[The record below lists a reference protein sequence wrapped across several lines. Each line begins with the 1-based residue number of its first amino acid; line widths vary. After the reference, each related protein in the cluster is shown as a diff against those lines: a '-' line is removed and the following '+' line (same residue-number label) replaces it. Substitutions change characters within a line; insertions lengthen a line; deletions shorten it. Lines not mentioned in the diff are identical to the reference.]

1 MASNARIRLPKERQK
16 ELIEKAKAK
25 TELSWPEFAQLF
37 NLNTHYLSHE
47 LRNGICT
54 LPIQT
59 FRQLCT
65 ISGEN
70 YGNNVAHTVPANWG
84 QKKGGAKGGGGKPK
98 RVKILAD
105 KSNDLA
111 EIIGVILGDGHL
123 EKSYRSGHYA
133 VKICGGD
140 DDLEYLASF
149 VAPLFLRIFGK
160 QLKNFRFKKAKGVMF
175 YIHDKNVVFTL
186 EHHELKPGN
195 KKDNNVCVPSWIF
208 ENEGYLRACLRGL
221 FDTDGTVF
229 LKSANPRIPQLE
241 LTSKI
246 EGIQRTFRQGL
257 LQLGF
262 TPSKWSGMDSPKC
275 GLYAKSQVT
284 KFSREIGFHNPKHGR
299 RFEHILNKK

>member
-1 MASNARIRLPKERQK
+1 MTSNLRIRLPAKRQK

-25 TELSWPEFAQLF
+25 TGLSWSEFAQLLD
-37 NLNTHYLSHE
+37 LNAHYLSHE
-47 LRNGICT
+47 FRNGVRT

-59 FRQLCT
+59 FKRLCL
-65 ISGEN
+65 ISKES
-70 YGNNVAHTVPANWG
+70 YDSDVFETVPSNWG

-105 KSNDLA
+105 KSDDLA

-123 EKSYRSGHYA
+123 EKSYKSGHYA
-133 VKICGGD
+133 VKIAGGED
-140 DDLEYLASF
+140 DVEYLASF
-149 VAPLFLRIFGK
+149 ITPLFLRVFGK
-160 QLKNFRFKKAKGVMF
+160 QLKNFKFKKAKSVMF
-175 YIHDKNVVFTL
+175 YVHDKSVVFTL
-186 EHHELKPGN
+186 ENYGLKPGN
-195 KKDNNVCVPSWIF
+195 KKDNNACVPSWIF
-208 ENEGYLRACLRGL
+208 ENDGYLRACLRGI

-229 LKSANPRIPQLE
+229 PKSANPRIPQLE